1 MLSADTDSE
10 FSQGDFN
17 AKAIDDSE
25 TPRETTAESRPSFAP
40 GYGIVAEN
48 EGKGLL
54 RGLGSPKDEPLPH
67 LLAGHDPY
75 RTSSDRAV
83 HMSCRV
89 GSVGRRRFPLFDRT

>member
-10 FSQGDFN
+10 FPREISN

-25 TPRETTAESRPSFAP
+25 TPRETTAESRPSVCA

-54 RGLGSPKDEPLPH
+54 PWAWVAKR
-67 LLAGHDPY
+67 
-75 RTSSDRAV
+75 
-83 HMSCRV
+83 
-89 GSVGRRRFPLFDRT
+89 